1 MRKELLVAGVVM
13 LAIPAMFIRS
23 GFSQTK
29 PPSASAAPDKFFDS
43 KGTRIRFVEQGSGE
57 PIILIHDYTSSIE
70 RSWTN
75 TGVLQNLAKDH
86 RVITLDLR
94 GHGKSDKPT
103 TRGSYG
109 IELSQDVVRLMDQL
123 AIPRAH
129 IVGHAFGGT
138 VNAKLLTIAADRY
151 KTAILTASA
160 GSRTWTALNE
170 KAAED
175 EAVELTQG
183 VPFRTVILRI
193 APSDR
198 PKPTEETIREQS
210 RVMVS
215 VNDPVA
221 LAALVRSR
229 RELVVTN
236 AQMAAVRVPTLAIVG
251 GVD

>member
-1 MRKELLVAGVVM
+1 M
-13 LAIPAMFIRS
+13 
-23 GFSQTK
+23 
-29 PPSASAAPDKFFDS
+29 
-43 KGTRIRFVEQGSGE
+43 
-57 PIILIHDYTSSIE
+57 
-70 RSWTN
+70 
-75 TGVLQNLAKDH
+75 DH
-86 RVITLDLR
+86 
-94 GHGKSDKPT
+94 
-103 TRGSYG
+103 
-109 IELSQDVVRLMDQL
+109 L

-175 EAVELTQG
+175 EAVEITQSG
-183 VPFRTVILRI
+183 PVRARVLRI
-193 APSDR
+193 APR
-198 PKPTEETIREQS
+198 EPPKTTEETIREQS

-251 GVD
+251 GVDAALSGVNELKTIMPTLNLVVIQDAVHSADDPRSVQRRPEFVNAIRDFIGNHRMSTGP